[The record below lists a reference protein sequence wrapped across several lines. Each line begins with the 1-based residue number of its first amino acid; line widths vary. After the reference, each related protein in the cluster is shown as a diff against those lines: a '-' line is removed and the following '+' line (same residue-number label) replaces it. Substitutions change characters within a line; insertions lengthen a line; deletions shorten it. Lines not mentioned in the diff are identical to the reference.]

1 MYHIVLYII
10 SDPEASTEMNVYLVN
25 KSYLSTNL
33 SENDC
38 SLPFAHGVSLI
49 AVNAT
54 VGLFGTLGN
63 LLVCVAVASNPCL
76 RRSSNFLLV
85 SLAIADLIVTM
96 VCEPLFLV
104 ILVDRT
110 NYNSC
115 AWKVEF
121 VFALLSNLSASVSV
135 SHMAAISID
144 RLLAVIY
151 PLRHKSIMET
161 FGLKALLIISWTSVA
176 AIFALVQGI
185 PDVSVTVRLRIN
197 LVAFTLCYTIVLI
210 SYTAIVISLVRQ
222 RKLRN
227 QLRNG
232 SSNNP
237 TPRRME
243 LRVTFTLAIV
253 IIVFTACWFPL
264 FAIFAAA
271 GKLLVK
277 LYGTVHMWVRSVT
290 LSNSAMN
297 FLIYGSRMRNFSD
310 AYTTIFRK
318 AFGFVESHISSLKSL
333 QCKKHL
339 SGCCTQTSHSKQVF
353 GTRL

>member
-1 MYHIVLYII
+1 M
-10 SDPEASTEMNVYLVN
+10 
-25 KSYLSTNL
+25 
-33 SENDC
+33 
-38 SLPFAHGVSLI
+38 
-49 AVNAT
+49 NAT
-54 VGLFGTLGN
+54 VGFFGTLGN

-110 NYNSC
+110 IYNSC

-161 FGLKALLIISWTSVA
+161 FGLKALLIISWTSIA
-176 AIFALVQGI
+176 AIFGLVRGI

-197 LVAFTLCYTIVLI
+197 LLAFTLCYAIVLI

-232 SSNNP
+232 SSN
-237 TPRRME
+237 M
-243 LRVTFTLAIV
+243 TFTLAIV
-253 IIVFTACWFPL
+253 IIAFTACWFPL

-277 LYGTVHMWVRSVT
+277 LYGTVHMWVRSVA

-318 AFGFVESHISSLKSL
+318 AFGFVERSICQAVVPEPPIQSKYLTL
-333 QCKKHL
+333 ACD
-339 SGCCTQTSHSKQVF
+339 QT
-353 GTRL
+353 

>member
-1 MYHIVLYII
+1 
-10 SDPEASTEMNVYLVN
+10 
-25 KSYLSTNL
+25 
-33 SENDC
+33 
-38 SLPFAHGVSLI
+38 
-49 AVNAT
+49 
-54 VGLFGTLGN
+54 
-63 LLVCVAVASNPCL
+63 
-76 RRSSNFLLV
+76 
-85 SLAIADLIVTM
+85 M

-110 NYNSC
+110 IYNSC

-135 SHMAAISID
+135 SHMAAISIE

-176 AIFALVQGI
+176 AIFGLVRGI

-197 LVAFTLCYTIVLI
+197 LVAFTLCYAIVLI

-277 LYGTVHMWVRSVT
+277 LYGTVHMWVRSVA

-297 FLIYGSRMRNFSD
+297 FLIYGSRMRNFND

-318 AFGFVESHISSLKSL
+318 AFDFVESHISSLKHP

-339 SGCCTQTSHSKQVF
+339 SGCCTRTSHSKQVF
-353 GTRL
+353 DTRL